1 MPRRG
6 VGSKAIS
13 APEGTQLSSRC
24 DGRVLLAPTGAS
36 VLSLTENS
44 MAFSGL
50 HQRKVNITI
59 HRKELIL
66 VCYSRT

>member
-24 DGRVLLAPTGAS
+24 DGRLLLAPTGATS
-36 VLSLTENS
+36 AHSHWLRTVRLSLDYTREKSTLLFTEKN
-44 MAFSGL
+44 
-50 HQRKVNITI
+50 
-59 HRKELIL
+59 
-66 VCYSRT
+66 